1 MQSGHSMKRPKIGK
15 HMHSGSSEKTGA
27 LQSHISNLCLFIPPL
42 LITTATG
49 TVNRAAAAAAN
60 LWMRMDQ
67 PSHVASRTGSPAPLQ
82 RRFWHGSASS
92 VLLFFPPS

>member
-1 MQSGHSMKRPKIGK
+1 
-15 HMHSGSSEKTGA
+15 MHSGSSEKTGA